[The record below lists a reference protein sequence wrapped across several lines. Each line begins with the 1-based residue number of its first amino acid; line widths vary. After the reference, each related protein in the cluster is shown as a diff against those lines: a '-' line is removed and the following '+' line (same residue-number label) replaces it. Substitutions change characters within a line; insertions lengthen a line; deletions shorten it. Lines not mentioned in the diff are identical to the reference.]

1 MKRILRIA
9 LSVATLVLIAGAAV
23 YIALGIGRMR
33 IEGEQTASAEYTILR
48 NAASM
53 ISGEQDLGDQF
64 VRDRLKSLYQASS
77 HLLAM
82 QILDK
87 NGLVLWKLP
96 DESAYFST
104 PSSGSGSVFNAPGIS
119 TVIYMTPL
127 AEGMKLMALYSIFSR
142 KDFSSIIMLPLIG
155 LALWLV
161 FLVIML
167 IVLKEKGSAEVRG
180 EMAAQSGDQQEE
192 RALPEEQTEL
202 IEESSTEPSSEA
214 SESAAESAPER
225 EPAMASEPASET
237 VLEAAPGT
245 EPVSTYASQ
254 AELASEAAPQPV
266 HEPVTEFVPGSAA
279 EPGPEPIP
287 EPIAEPVPKP
297 VHEFAPESITE
308 SSAVSAPEPIHENAF
323 EPIPQPA
330 RLQPAWEE
338 LARTSGAQAM
348 PQQEMP
354 QQARPQAEDVEFGQ
368 AEFIEPPAAEEQQPP
383 NEFPPALTSQSLERM
398 LESELQS
405 RHSSELSL
413 MLIECALA
421 GHDDPSAAAL
431 GVTIKEYVT
440 AESLVFE
447 MARGCYAVVLPGV
460 DAGSCLKLAVDLDDM
475 LTATASLYK
484 DITGEPPFYFGI
496 SAVYGRT
503 LTASRLYREAYAALE
518 KARESSSRILAFKPA
533 MN

>member
-9 LSVATLVLIAGAAV
+9 LSVATLVLIAGVAV
-23 YIALGIGRMR
+23 YIVLGIGRMR
-33 IEGEQTASAEYTILR
+33 LEGEQSASAEYTILR
-48 NAASM
+48 NAVSM

-87 NGLVLWKLP
+87 NGLVLWKMP
-96 DESAYFST
+96 DESAYFSA
-104 PSSGSGSVFNAPGIS
+104 PSSGTGSVFNAPAIS

-127 AEGMKLMALYSIFSR
+127 ADGMKLMALYSIFSR
-142 KDFSSIIMLPLIG
+142 KDFSSLIRLPLIG

-161 FLVIML
+161 LLVIMQFAL
-167 IVLKEKGSAEVRG
+167 REKGSERASSASVSLEGTTEAGSSEESSSEESSSEEGSSEEGASEVLDEEAPLQG
-180 EMAAQSGDQQEE
+180 AQEE
-192 RALPEEQTEL
+192 ESVLPEEQ
-202 IEESSTEPSSEA
+202 
-214 SESAAESAPER
+214 AP
-225 EPAMASEPASET
+225 
-237 VLEAAPGT
+237 
-245 EPVSTYASQ
+245 
-254 AELASEAAPQPV
+254 
-266 HEPVTEFVPGSAA
+266 
-279 EPGPEPIP
+279 
-287 EPIAEPVPKP
+287 PIAEPQFDQTEPTSKP
-297 VHEFAPESITE
+297 ALEPAPESTVE
-308 SSAVSAPEPIHENAF
+308 PAPEPVQEALEEEIQQAPPPQMHQ
-323 EPIPQPA
+323 EPEPV
-330 RLQPAWEE
+330 WEE
-338 LARTSGAQAM
+338 DIRPAAAEA
-348 PQQEMP
+348 P
-354 QQARPQAEDVEFGQ
+354 PQAEEAEIGQ
-368 AEFIEPPAAEEQQPP
+368 AEFIEPPAAEELQQPDT
-383 NEFPPALTSQSLERM
+383 FPPSLMSQPLERM

-405 RHSSELSL
+405 KHSTELSL
-413 MLIECALA
+413 MLIECALS
-421 GHDDPSAAAL
+421 GREDPSAAAL

-447 MARGCYAVVLPGV
+447 IARGCYAVVLPGV

-533 MN
+533 AS